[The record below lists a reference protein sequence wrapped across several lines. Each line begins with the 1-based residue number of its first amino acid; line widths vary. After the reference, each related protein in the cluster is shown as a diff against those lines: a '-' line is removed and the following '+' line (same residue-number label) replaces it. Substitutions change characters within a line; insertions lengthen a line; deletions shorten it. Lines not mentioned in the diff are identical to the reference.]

1 MEKIDEAL
9 AMDDGEDRT
18 KKLTESKD
26 LLMEKNKH
34 ILLAEKYGWDR
45 VACYTADLLA
55 GDSDDKKKI

>member
-1 MEKIDEAL
+1 
-9 AMDDGEDRT
+9 MDDGEDRT